1 MLKGSVVGSQT
12 GVGQVAKHK
21 AESVLVPILDR
32 VGFDSAG
39 ETEASGKG

>member
-12 GVGQVAKHK
+12 GVGQVAKHE
-21 AESVLVPILDR
+21 AVSVLVPILNS

-39 ETEASGKG
+39 EIAASEKG